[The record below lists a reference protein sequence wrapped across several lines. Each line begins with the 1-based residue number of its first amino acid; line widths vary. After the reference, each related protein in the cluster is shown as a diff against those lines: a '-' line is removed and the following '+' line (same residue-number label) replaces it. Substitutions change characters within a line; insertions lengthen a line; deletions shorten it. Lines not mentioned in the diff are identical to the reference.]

1 MIAPESCK
9 FDQILLVI
17 KIVEYPIPKLIT
29 FGLVTFSIQV
39 QQ

>member
-1 MIAPESCK
+1 MIAPKFCK
-9 FDQILLVI
+9 FYQILLVI
-17 KIVEYPIPKLIT
+17 KVVEYPIPKVIT